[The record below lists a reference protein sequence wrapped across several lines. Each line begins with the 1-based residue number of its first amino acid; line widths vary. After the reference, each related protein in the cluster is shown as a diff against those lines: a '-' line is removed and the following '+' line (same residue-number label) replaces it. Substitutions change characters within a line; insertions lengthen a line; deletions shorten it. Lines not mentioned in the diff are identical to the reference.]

1 MGLIMD
7 GKLVSNS
14 IRIRLKEEIALFSKR
29 KPKLTTILVGNDEGA
44 KVYIRNKEK
53 ACAEV
58 GILSE
63 QVYLPEDADEN
74 NLYKV
79 IRTLN
84 QDATVDGIL
93 IQMPLPKNL
102 NNEKVIQTISPE
114 KDVDCLHPY
123 NLGLLCAGNAM
134 FTPNT
139 PQSVISMLEFYNIP
153 IQGKKVV
160 VIGRSNI
167 VGKPVALLLL
177 EKHATVTICHSK
189 TENLPAITKQ
199 ADILVVAIG
208 KAEMVT
214 GDFIKPGAVVCDV
227 GINAVNGKITGDV
240 AFDSVFPIASYVTPV
255 PGGIG
260 SLTTTLLLKNT
271 VKAFRMHQ

>member
-14 IRIRLKEEIALFSKR
+14 IRIHLKEEIALFAKR
-29 KPKLTTILVGNDEGA
+29 KPKLTTVLVGNDEGA

-63 QVYLPEDADEN
+63 QVYLPEDTDEN

-79 IRTLN
+79 IQTLN

-102 NNEKVIQTISPE
+102 NNEKIIQTISPE

-240 AFDSVFPIASYVTPV
+240 AFDSVFPIASFVTPV

>member
-14 IRIRLKEEIALFSKR
+14 IRIHLKEEIALFAKR
-29 KPKLTTILVGNDEGA
+29 KPKLTTVLVGNDEGA

-102 NNEKVIQTISPE
+102 NNEKIIQTISPE

-139 PQSVISMLEFYNIP
+139 PQSVISILEFYNIP

-240 AFDSVFPIASYVTPV
+240 AFDSVFPIASFVTPV

>member
-1 MGLIMD
+1 MD

-14 IRIRLKEEIALFSKR
+14 IRIHLKEEIALFAKR
-29 KPKLTTILVGNDEGA
+29 KPKLTTVLVGNDEGA

-102 NNEKVIQTISPE
+102 NNEKIIQTISPE

-139 PQSVISMLEFYNIP
+139 PQSVISILEFYNIP

-240 AFDSVFPIASYVTPV
+240 AFDSVFPIASFVTPV